1 MVQISM
7 ENSDEDIFKM
17 LIRVEGFDVNR
28 INRNGESYLE
38 VAIMM
43 NNVGFLA
50 KILERKVNPKLK
62 NAEGESILQVAI
74 KNSVQR

>member
-1 MVQISM
+1 M

>member
-1 MVQISM
+1 VVQISM

-28 INRNGESYLE
+28 INRNGENYLE

-62 NAEGESILQVAI
+62 NAEGESILQVTI